1 MNLKSQFF
9 AAAGAFALLSAPSA
23 FAQDMTNPAAA
34 EPAAEA
40 SVTADMAAQGSTSAF
55 TDAQVTS
62 FANAMND
69 VQSLNNSFAPRVQAA
84 TDAEAK
90 AQLQREMGAQ
100 MTTAVEAAGLST
112 EEYNQIAAA
121 AQTDQALRAR
131 IGQAMQADAAAG
143 ADASARADA
152 AGDPDMEPGA
162 DVEMDVEAGAET
174 EG

>member
-9 AAAGAFALLSAPSA
+9 AAAGAIALLSAPSA
-23 FAQDMTNPAAA
+23 FAQDMTSPAAA
-34 EPAAEA
+34 EPAAETSA
-40 SVTADMAAQGSTSAF
+40 TADMAAQGSTSAF

-143 ADASARADA
+143 ADASATADA
-152 AGDPDMEPGA
+152 AGNPAMEPGA